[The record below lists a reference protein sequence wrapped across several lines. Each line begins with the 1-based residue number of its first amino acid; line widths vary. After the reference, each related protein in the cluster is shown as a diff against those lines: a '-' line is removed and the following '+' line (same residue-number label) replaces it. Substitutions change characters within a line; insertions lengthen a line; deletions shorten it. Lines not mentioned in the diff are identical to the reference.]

1 MCQHQWPLPYT
12 VKDVLFFKDV
22 WLGGSTEVAD
32 ESVVT
37 SHGSPQIV
45 PHGDAAPKGIAP
57 LSINRRG
64 TGIGEVGEGG

>member
-1 MCQHQWPLPYT
+1 M
-12 VKDVLFFKDV
+12 V
-22 WLGGSTEVAD
+22 GRSTELAD

-45 PHGDAAPKGIAP
+45 PHGDATLKGIAP

-64 TGIGEVGEGG
+64 MGIGGLGREVNAHGCARKQLLSTNLTAH